1 MRKRSNSEM
10 TRREL
15 LKTVAGAAVAGA
27 AGAGISPAQA
37 QQSSARQ
44 PAKEPAKEP
53 MDVIYAKTRPVD
65 DPACR
70 YTGFAPGTRVENGMR
85 IEHDVAVKMRDGVTI
100 YTDIYRPEGAR
111 NVPAIIAWSPYGK
124 QVMEREV
131 RGVGQGTG
139 YGLTKISPYT
149 KAEGPDPLYWC
160 KQGYAVINPDARGAY
175 KSEGNVRFANA
186 GEGQDAHDLIEWL
199 AKQDWSNGKVGM
211 TGNSW
216 LALSQWFTAAEQPP
230 HLAAIAPWE
239 GWTDFYRHMMAHGGI
254 PEVGF
259 TGRLVQGRCGT
270 GNVDDVVAMIH
281 KYPLMN
287 EYWEDKIVR
296 LERINV
302 PASIT
307 ANFKH
312 FHALGSLEAFRKI
325 PTRNKWLRIINNFE
339 WPDYYDPAIV
349 EELRRFFDRYLKD
362 IKNDWELTPRVR
374 LAVLNPG
381 GLDQLNRT
389 EKEWPLARTQY
400 EKLYLDGATMTLSAQ
415 PVARESQARY
425 KSEAPP
431 MTHPWTPPNTG
442 FVNFTVKFDRDTEL
456 TGYLK
461 LRLWVEA
468 DGADDLDLFVYVQ
481 KLDRRGEWL
490 PSKVLGFDHPGA
502 QGWLRVSHRE
512 LDPARS
518 TPSEPFLLHR
528 RQQFLKPKEIVPVE
542 IGIWPT
548 SMFWHAGQQ
557 LRLVVS
563 GHFRREMPPSWWETF
578 NYEVRN
584 RGEHIIHTGGKYDSH
599 LLVPKIPV

>member
-281 KYPLMN
+281 KYPLLN